1 MSNMDK
7 SSNLSKL
14 AQLGK
19 GLEQA
24 GKITG
29 KEVLKTTLDTA
40 KQLGKNVAKGFGDD
54 AIKQVFKFIPNLIGD
69 TFSTLIKN
77 KRTYKYVIGTPVD
90 QLDKVIGEGSK
101 AALEEI
107 SENALKAA
115 VKNPATLDFL
125 KKRAGGSSFKLIQ
138 KLHSENGIK
147 SLKIGDDL
155 SKMIS
160 EEIADPN
167 FYKTLMTNVEKGI
180 VEGAKVPGP
189 MLYLLKKTQSPTANI
204 VGKAIG
210 TGVVAGTVWA
220 IATEIYDNVRQ
231 ANMVLSEK
239 IGNLESELSNM
250 YRPGLFFENKQ
261 PVDFIVQ
268 AKKVI
273 DQLKKERRTLSGIEA
288 NIALKDR
295 NEETAKANIVANK
308 NEVFGCLKRITLILD
323 GIPTILDSYVSKVA
337 NGDYN
342 GTLGLTQLIGK
353 SRDSA
358 KIVNQHIANIRA
370 DIEVFETTLGEKI
383 VNLNNAKTS
392 TNVPAKANPQNAPT
406 NNVQNFDAEME
417 EISKGGQ
424 FSNVNDQIVKNA
436 LILFSEVS
444 SFLSKN

>member
-1 MSNMDK
+1 MGNIDK
-7 SSNLSKL
+7 NLQLSKL

-54 AIKQVFKFIPNLIGD
+54 AIKQVFKFIPSLIGD

-77 KRTYKYVIGTPVD
+77 KRTYKYVIGTPAD

-107 SENALKAA
+107 SEKALQAA
-115 VKNPATLDFL
+115 IKDKGIVSFL
-125 KKRAGGSSFKLIQ
+125 KNKSGGSSFELLR

-147 SLKIGDDL
+147 SLELTDDV

-160 EEIADPN
+160 EQIADPN

-189 MLYLLKKTQSPTANI
+189 MFDLLKKTQSPTANI
-204 VGKAIG
+204 IGKAVG
-210 TGVVAGTVWA
+210 TGVVAGTVWT
-220 IATEIYDNVRQ
+220 ILGEIYDNVRQ
-231 ANMVLSEK
+231 ANMALSEK

-295 NEETAKANIVANK
+295 NEETAKANVIANK
-308 NEVFGCLKRITLILD
+308 GEVFGCLKRITLILD
-323 GIPTILDSYVSKVA
+323 GIPAILDSYVSKVA

-358 KIVNQHIANIRA
+358 KIVKQHIANINA

-392 TNVPAKANPQNAPT
+392 ANSPAKPNKL
-406 NNVQNFDAEME
+406 NNIQDSEME
-417 EISKGGQ
+417 EIAKDSEKFSK
-424 FSNVNDQIVKNA
+424 VNDKLIKNA

-444 SFLSKN
+444 SFLSIE